1 MSEEKR
7 AVAATEKTKVEVVL
21 DRKAYREKR
30 ESALQELDSRLDEL
44 KKKTLEM
51 TSGTREDL
59 DEAIHR
65 LGEKRRRFVTKL
77 ADLRGASGDAWK
89 DLRKGVDNSWDELED
104 AFGDLR
110 KGVSSAIGRFKEGA
124 KS

>member
-1 MSEEKR
+1 MKEENARSADTETTEVAVVSE
-7 AVAATEKTKVEVVL
+7 
-21 DRKAYREKR
+21 RKAYREER
-30 ESALQELDSRLDEL
+30 EGALQQLDSKLDEL

-59 DEAIHR
+59 DEALHG

-77 ADLRGASGDAWK
+77 SDLRGASGDAWK
-89 DLRKGVDNSWDELED
+89 DLKKGVDNSWDELED
-104 AFGDLR
+104 AFGDFR
-110 KGVSSAIGRFKEGA
+110 KGVSSAIGRFKGS